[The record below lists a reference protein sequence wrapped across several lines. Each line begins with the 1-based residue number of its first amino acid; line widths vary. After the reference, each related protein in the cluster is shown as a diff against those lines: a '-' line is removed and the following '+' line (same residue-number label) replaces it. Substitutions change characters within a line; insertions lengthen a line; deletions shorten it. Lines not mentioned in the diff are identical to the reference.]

1 MHHTPSPNASATS
14 GPEVV
19 GNVFALRPYS
29 SAMTLAFLLQAVP
42 DTVVT
47 VPARDI
53 HDVLQSA
60 TFGLAIAV
68 LLVLLL
74 LVGYLTLMVRRASL
88 AVSSLRE
95 RISLD
100 PAVASLRAA
109 ASNLQEISASLR
121 DEASKVS
128 ASAGRLSERLNQ
140 ASDRIEERIED
151 FNALIEVMQ
160 GEAEGAFVES
170 ASTARGVRAGVGA
183 LRRGDGQDHPLAG
196 GPDDSGED

>member
-1 MHHTPSPNASATS
+1 MTS
-14 GPEVV
+14 
-19 GNVFALRPYS
+19 
-29 SAMTLAFLLQAVP
+29 AFLLQVVP

-53 HDVLQSA
+53 HDILQSV
-60 TFGLAIAV
+60 TYGLAVSVLLA

-74 LVGYLTLMVRRASL
+74 YVVFAVRRASR

-95 RISLD
+95 KITLD

-109 ASNLQEISASLR
+109 ASNLQDISSSLR

-128 ASAGRLSERLNQ
+128 TSAGKLSERLNQ

-160 GEAEGAFVES
+160 AEAEGAFLES
-170 ASTARGVRAGVGA
+170 ASTARGVKAGVGA
-183 LRRGDGQDHPLAG
+183 LRRGDGRTHSPTAT
-196 GPDDSGED
+196 PDDDSR